1 MSRTAEPRAE
11 VPVKVKGVKPV
22 VSMVIQVPSAALGPS
37 VKPMPWRMMASLS
50 MTIAV
55 ATR

>member
-1 MSRTAEPRAE
+1 MSRTAEPRAL

-50 MTIAV
+50 MTIAL